1 MSKRADSPNQRKTR
15 AGPDSRPVKEGQ
27 LVVFGTGH
35 HLVMRAAGGRAE
47 PLGVL
52 QLGGLPIRA
61 PIAFYGPFVMNTRE
75 EIQQALDDYLA
86 GRLGVNPKI
95 LLSCRY

>member
-1 MSKRADSPNQRKTR
+1 MREQMSQVAST

-35 HLVMRAAGGRAE
+35 RLVMRAACGRAE
-47 PLGVL
+47 PLDVL
-52 QLGGLPIRA
+52 LL
-61 PIAFYGPFVMNTRE
+61 
-75 EIQQALDDYLA
+75 

>member
-47 PLGVL
+47 PLDVL

>member
-1 MSKRADSPNQRKTR
+1 VAPDAELSIPWHPAHSARAYVLTGRSS
-15 AGPDSRPVKEGQ
+15 AGPDSQPVKEGQ
-27 LVVFGTGH
+27 LVV
-35 HLVMRAAGGRAE
+35 
-47 PLGVL
+47 VL
-52 QLGGLPIRA
+52 LLGGLPIRA